1 MRHATFRQLEIF
13 EAIARHLSFTR
24 AAETLHLT
32 QPTVSMQMKKLADGV
47 GEPLVHQTGK
57 RIELTETGQALA
69 VAARDIFTVLE
80 RFEDDMAARRGLRRG
95 RLRLAAVTTASYF
108 APRLLGEFAR
118 LHPGIEVSLRVCN
131 REQLIASLN
140 EHLDELYILGTPP
153 EDAALVAHPFM
164 ENPLVAIAAPDH
176 PLAGRRGIGLAELAE
191 QPWLLRE
198 PGSGTRKAV
207 EKLFAEHE
215 LTVHPRL
222 ELGSNEAIKQA
233 VLAGLGISALSKQ
246 ALELHPPGQFAI
258 LDAKDFPIRRHWFIA
273 RPVGAQHS
281 AAASAFE
288 QHLLAARPTAS
299 TMR

>member
-32 QPTVSMQMKKLADGV
+32 QPTVSMQMKKLADSV

-118 LHPGIEVSLRVCN
+118 RHPGIEVSLRVCN

-153 EDAALVAHPFM
+153 EDAALVARPFM

-176 PLAGRRGIGLAELAE
+176 PLAGRHRIGLAELAE

-198 PGSGTRKAV
+198 SGSGTRKAV
-207 EKLFAEHE
+207 EKLFAQRGI
-215 LTVHPRL
+215 TIHPRL

-246 ALELHPPGQFAI
+246 ALDLHPTGQFAI
-258 LDAKDFPIRRHWFIA
+258 LDAEDFPVRRHWFIA
-273 RPVGAQHS
+273 RPAGAPHS

-288 QHLLAARPTAS
+288 RFLLDSRPTAG
-299 TMR
+299 TTL